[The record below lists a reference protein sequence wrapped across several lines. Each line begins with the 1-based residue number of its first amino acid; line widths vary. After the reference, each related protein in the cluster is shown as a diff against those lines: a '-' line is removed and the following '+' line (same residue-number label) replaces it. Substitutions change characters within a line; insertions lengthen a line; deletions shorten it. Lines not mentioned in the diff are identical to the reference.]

1 MKPEKKIRNALI
13 RLYWQAHN
21 DGGLA
26 EFDNNIREHLH
37 SQKWADRR
45 AEVIGEALRKIE
57 SAQQSFAPD
66 SLKPLVKSLPK
77 SRKTGKPL
85 LAKSG

>member
-1 MKPEKKIRNALI
+1 MKTEKKLRNALI

-57 SAQQSFAPD
+57 SAQQSVQATAATPR
-66 SLKPLVKSLPK
+66 KAGTKSKSKVARK
-77 SRKTGKPL
+77 SRR
-85 LAKSG
+85 A